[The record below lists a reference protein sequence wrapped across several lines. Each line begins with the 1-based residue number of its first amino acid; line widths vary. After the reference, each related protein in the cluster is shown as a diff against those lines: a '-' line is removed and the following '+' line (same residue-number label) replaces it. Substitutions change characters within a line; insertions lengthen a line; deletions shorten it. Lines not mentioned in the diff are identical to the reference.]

1 MKLRAIAFLLE
12 AALVLAGAA
21 AEARIVPP
29 EASVDKGSPAYR
41 RFRDWVDESVS
52 GSRGYGFSARD
63 AALLARIDGE
73 KKYCELAV
81 KLADEQVTLA
91 EAAIAKGEAPD
102 VAGDSYLEAGLRIAD
117 IALTYDAC
125 QPQMTPEQRSRWSAY
140 AERTLENVWSPYAAK
155 WGDKPAPWSGWAIDD
170 PGNNYYYSFL
180 EATMYWGLAT
190 DSPHWLSLL
199 RDEKIPAVLAYF
211 GKVPGGGSRE
221 GTGYGTALSRL
232 FALYNLW
239 RDSTGADLAAADPHV
254 ADTIAYW
261 VHATVPTLDRFAPI
275 GDQSRVSIPDLYDYQ
290 RCLVLEARRFTQDVR
305 AQNLASWWL
314 HHISVREMT
323 AGYNFRCGLLLAGHD
338 APAPTERVY
347 YASGTGQLFARSDW
361 SRNAMWL
368 NFSAGAYSQS
378 HAHQDQG
385 SFTLF
390 AGDWLAVTENIWT
403 HSGIHQE
410 SDVNNIVRFVANGK
424 TIPQRPPSL
433 STMTLASQDAA
444 TGEIHATADLTPA
457 YPRRAGVESW
467 QRSIDF
473 ADRSLSVHDTYTV
486 RPNVEAIF
494 QLNVPAKPTVHGQE
508 IEAGRLRI
516 EVIKPENARISVLEW
531 SSLGAEYASGWRI
544 DIGGGDREFVVRL
557 SDEKKR

>member
-1 MKLRAIAFLLE
+1 MKFRAIALVLQ
-12 AALVLAGAA
+12 AALVLAGVPAGA
-21 AEARIVPP
+21 KIIPAES
-29 EASVDKGSPAYR
+29 SVDKGSSAYR

-52 GSRGYGFSARD
+52 HPPGYGFSARD
-63 AALLARIDGE
+63 AALLGRLSGE

-81 KLADEQVTLA
+81 RLADEQVTRA
-91 EAAIAKGEAPD
+91 EAAIAKGEAPE
-102 VAGDSYLEAGLRIAD
+102 VAGDSYLEIGLRIAD
-117 IALTYDAC
+117 VALAYDVC
-125 QPQMTPEQRSRWSAY
+125 QSETSPEQRNRWRAY
-140 AERTLENVWSPYAAK
+140 AERTLENVWNPLAAK
-155 WGDKPAPWSGWAIDD
+155 WGDKAAPWSGWAVDD

-199 RDEKIPAVLAYF
+199 RDEKLPAVLAYF
-211 GKVPGGGSRE
+211 AKVPGGGSRE
-221 GTGYGTALSRL
+221 GTGYGTSLGRL

-275 GDQSRVSIPDLYDYQ
+275 GDQARVSIPELYDYQ
-290 RCLVLEARRFTQDVR
+290 RCLMLEARRFTQDPR
-305 AQNLASWWL
+305 AQNLAEWWL

-323 AGYNFRCGLLLAGHD
+323 AGFNYRCGLLPAGHD
-338 APAPTERVY
+338 APAPTEHVY

-368 NFSAGAYSQS
+368 NFSAGDYSQS

-390 AGDWLAVTENIWT
+390 AGDWLAVSENIWT

-410 SDVNNIVRFVANGK
+410 SETNNVVRFVANGRD
-424 TIPQRPPSL
+424 IPQQSPSL
-433 STMTLASQDAA
+433 STMTITSQDAA
-444 TGEIHATADLTPA
+444 TGEVHATSNLTSA
-457 YPRRAGVESW
+457 YPRRAGIESW
-467 QRSIDF
+467 WRSIDF
-473 ADRSLSVHDTYTV
+473 VDRSLTVHDTYTV

-494 QLNVPAKPTVHGQE
+494 QLNVPTKPTVNGQE
-508 IEAGRLRI
+508 IEAGRLKI
-516 EVIKPENARISVLEW
+516 EVIKPENARISVLDW
-531 SSLGAEYASGWRI
+531 SSRGAEFTSGWRI
-544 DIGGGDREFVVRL
+544 DIAGGDREFVVKL
-557 SDEKKR
+557 SDQKKR